1 MLIPFQFPTSVA
13 GHFGDHC
20 VGHAFDKKCCRCEV
34 TKSWILK
41 SKMPTCSH
49 TRRKRFPGMWLLE
62 VTLKSNVWPRWEE
75 ELFFPVARQHFN
87 GVNCEPRQR
96 YAFG

>member
-1 MLIPFQFPTSVA
+1 
-13 GHFGDHC
+13 
-20 VGHAFDKKCCRCEV
+20 
-34 TKSWILK
+34 
-41 SKMPTCSH
+41 
-49 TRRKRFPGMWLLE
+49 MWLLE